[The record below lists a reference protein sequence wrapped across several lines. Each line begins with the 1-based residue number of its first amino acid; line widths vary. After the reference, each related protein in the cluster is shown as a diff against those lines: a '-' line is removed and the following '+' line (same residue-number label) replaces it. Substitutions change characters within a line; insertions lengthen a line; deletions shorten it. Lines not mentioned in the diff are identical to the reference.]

1 MKLGDQA
8 TCRPR
13 PLFAA
18 SLSCQVLPSL
28 LVTLL
33 TALRGQP
40 RSRRIFSTGVGS
52 EFCAAQCASE
62 LPCESTMSGRI
73 AVDDPPAPERTLQNT
88 WRCKRPQMLRTHP
101 KSFTIALSRI
111 NLRLAGA
118 SRNASDCSIRLKDI
132 VSSIT

>member
-1 MKLGDQA
+1 
-8 TCRPR
+8 
-13 PLFAA
+13 
-18 SLSCQVLPSL
+18 
-28 LVTLL
+28 
-33 TALRGQP
+33 
-40 RSRRIFSTGVGS
+40 
-52 EFCAAQCASE
+52 
-62 LPCESTMSGRI
+62 MSGRI

-132 VSSIT
+132 VSSITQKKNARQKFTFVLNDRQNKNVNDHFEQKMS